1 MTAVAKAK
9 LTFRCEPVPPE
20 LLPTGS
26 NRTWRVVTGGP
37 EAPIVTGRFTKEVAE
52 AEAAKLN
59 ACPECG
65 RAAVTR
71 RYPSHDGSRM
81 CEQGSIASGGSVA
94 HCGCACCYGGTL

>member
-9 LTFRCEPVPPE
+9 LTFRCEPVPPD
-20 LLPTGS
+20 LVPSGS

-37 EAPIVTGRFTKEVAE
+37 EAPIYTGRFTKEVAE
-52 AEAAKLN
+52 AEVIRLN
-59 ACPECG
+59 ACDGCA

-81 CEQGSIASGGSVA
+81 CERQSEPHCSCAACWSGK
-94 HCGCACCYGGTL
+94 